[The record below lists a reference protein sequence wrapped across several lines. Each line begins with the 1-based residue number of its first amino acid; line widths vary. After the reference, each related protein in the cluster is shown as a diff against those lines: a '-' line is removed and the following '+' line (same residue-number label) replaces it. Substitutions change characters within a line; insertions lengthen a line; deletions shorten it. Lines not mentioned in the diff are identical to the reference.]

1 MRNYGVIGVRVPM
14 EREEF
19 PVSMRGGLICG
30 DICFV
35 RRAYPE
41 IAFIRTG
48 IHREAEGITQ
58 WKELQSIQSATLT
71 TRTFDYKR
79 PDFPKQVRAD
89 IDRLN
94 RVEYRSVA
102 HPNTKSR

>member
-1 MRNYGVIGVRVPM
+1 MRNYGVIGVHLPM

-19 PVSMRGGLICG
+19 PASMRGGFICRN
-30 DICFV
+30 ICFV
-35 RRAYPE
+35 LRAYPE

-48 IHREAEGITQ
+48 IQREAEGFTQ
-58 WKELQSIQSATLT
+58 WKELQSIQSAMLT

-79 PDFPKQVRAD
+79 PDLPEKVRAD

-94 RVEYRSVA
+94 RGEHCSVA
-102 HPNTKSR
+102 QPNTKSR